1 MRVRPGR
8 YAAGISPQFLVMV
21 HSRSPVVEVLL
32 LGGVG
37 EFGMNMMAV
46 RCGATSILVDAGVMF
61 PGPEHFG
68 VDLVIPDARAVANE
82 IGPVSALLLT
92 HGHEDHIGAVPYLWD
107 LVEGPVYGTRFTLA
121 LLERKLAEHGCDY
134 SGRLSAV
141 STSEPIEVDGLSV
154 EFIRVSHSIPDAA
167 ALAIHTPAGTLL
179 HSGDFKFDQTP
190 PDGRPTDV
198 RRLADLGRAGVLAL
212 FSDSTNASR
221 PGHSGSERH
230 VLPALEEIFATARRR
245 LVVTTFSSSLH
256 RIQLLVD
263 LAERF
268 GRQVAFVGRG
278 IVENSELAARLG
290 YLRLPAGLRVAETD
304 VEKLPPEKVLCI
316 VTGSQG
322 EPFAALSRMAVG
334 AHRHVRLEA
343 GDVVVFSARA
353 IPGNRRAIERLM
365 NHIARRGARIVD
377 DEDKRVH
384 VSGHGSEEDLKL
396 MLSLIS
402 PRCFVPIHGEY
413 RHLAHHARLAE
424 QVSDGG
430 TTVLLAENGDRL
442 CFDATGGWVGEPVQA
457 GRVLIDGTRTGEV
470 ADEVL
475 RDRRHLAGD
484 GVVVAVMG
492 LNAHTGQIEQEPEL
506 ITRGFVVDETTDAL
520 LDAAA
525 VRLRALVAEASVEER
540 LDQGVMKEQV
550 QVELQRFFR
559 KRSGR
564 RPLVLPVI
572 MET

>member
-1 MRVRPGR
+1 
-8 YAAGISPQFLVMV
+8 
-21 HSRSPVVEVLL
+21 
-32 LGGVG
+32 
-37 EFGMNMMAV
+37 MMAV

-68 VDLVIPDARAVANE
+68 VDLIIPDLRAVASE
-82 IGPVSALLLT
+82 IGPLSALLLT
-92 HGHEDHIGAVPYLWD
+92 HAHEDHIGAVPYIWD
-107 LVEGPVYGTRFTLA
+107 LIEGPVYGTRLTLA
-121 LLERKLAEHGCDY
+121 LLERKLTEHGCDS
-134 SGRLSAV
+134 SGRLSTVSPSETVAV
-141 STSEPIEVDGLSV
+141 ADLRV
-154 EFIRVSHSIPDAA
+154 EFIHVAHSIPDAA

-190 PDGRPTDV
+190 PDGRPTDAH
-198 RRLADLGRAGVLAL
+198 RLADLGRAGVLAL
-212 FSDSTNASR
+212 FSDSTNATR

-230 VLPALEEIFATARRR
+230 VAPAFEEIFPAAPRR
-245 LVVTTFSSSLH
+245 LFVTTFSSSVH
-256 RIQLLVD
+256 RMQLLVD

-278 IVENSELAARLG
+278 MAENAELATRLG
-290 YLRLPAGLRVAETD
+290 YLHVPAGLQVAETD
-304 VEKLPPEKVLCI
+304 VERLPPEKVLGI

-322 EPFAALSRMAVG
+322 EPLAALSRIAVG

-353 IPGNRRAIERLM
+353 IPGNQRAIERLM

-377 DEDKRVH
+377 DRSKRVH

-424 QVSDGG
+424 QVSGG
-430 TTVLLAENGDRL
+430 NTTVLLAENGDRL
-442 CFDATGGWVGEPVQA
+442 CFDESGGWIGEPMQA

-484 GVVVAVMG
+484 GVVVAVIG
-492 LNAHTGQIEQEPEL
+492 LNAQTGRIEQDPEL
-506 ITRGFVVDETTDAL
+506 ITRGFVIDAASDAL
-520 LDAAA
+520 LAAA
-525 VRLRALVAEASVEER
+525 ALRLRALVAEAGIEER
-540 LDQGVMKEQV
+540 LDQGVMRERIR
-550 QVELQRFFR
+550 VELQRFFR

-572 MET
+572 MEI

>member
-1 MRVRPGR
+1 MAR
-8 YAAGISPQFLVMV
+8 
-21 HSRSPVVEVLL
+21 SRSPAVEVLL

-46 RCGATSILVDAGVMF
+46 RCGATNLLVDAGVMF
-61 PGPEHFG
+61 PAPEHFG
-68 VDLVIPDARAVANE
+68 VDLIIPDLRSVADE
-82 IGPVSALLLT
+82 IGPLSALLLT

-107 LVEGPVYGTRFTLA
+107 LIEGPVFGTRLTLA
-121 LLERKLAEHGCDY
+121 LLERKLAEHGCDP
-134 SGRLSAV
+134 SGRLTTVSA
-141 STSEPIEVDGLSV
+141 SETVEVDDLRV
-154 EFIRVSHSIPDAA
+154 EFIHVAHSIPDAA

-190 PDGRPTDV
+190 PDGRPTDAH
-198 RRLADLGRAGVLAL
+198 RLADLGRAGVLAL
-212 FSDSTNASR
+212 FSDSTNATR
-221 PGHSGSERH
+221 PGHSGSERQ
-230 VLPALEEIFATARRR
+230 VTPVLEEVFAAAPRR
-245 LVVTTFSSSLH
+245 LVVATFSSSVH
-256 RIQLLVD
+256 RMQLLID
-263 LAERF
+263 LAGRF

-278 IVENSELAARLG
+278 MVDNAELAARIG
-290 YLRLPAGLRVAETD
+290 YLHVPAGLQIAERD

-334 AHRHVRLEA
+334 AHRHVRLEEN
-343 GDVVVFSARA
+343 DVVVFSARA
-353 IPGNRRAIERLM
+353 IPGNQRAIERLM
-365 NHIARRGARIVD
+365 NHITRRGARIVD
-377 DEDKRVH
+377 ERDKRVH

-413 RHLAHHARLAE
+413 RQLAHHARLAE
-424 QVSDGG
+424 QVSGG
-430 TTVLLAENGDRL
+430 KTTALLAENGDRL
-442 CFDATGGWVGEPVQA
+442 CFDESGGWIGEPVPA

-492 LNAHTGQIEQEPEL
+492 LNAQTGRVEQDPEL
-506 ITRGFVVDETTDAL
+506 ITRGFVIDATTDAL
-520 LDAAA
+520 LEAAA
-525 VRLRALVAEASVEER
+525 SRLRALAAEASVEER
-540 LDQGVMKEQV
+540 LDQGAIREQV
-550 QVELQRFFR
+550 RVELQRFFR
-559 KRSGR
+559 KRCGR

-572 MET
+572 MEI

>member
-1 MRVRPGR
+1 MTE
-8 YAAGISPQFLVMV
+8 
-21 HSRSPVVEVLL
+21 SRSPAVEVLL

-46 RCGATSILVDAGVMF
+46 RCGATSLLVDAGVMF

-68 VDLVIPDARAVANE
+68 VDLIIPDVRAVAGE
-82 IGPVSALLLT
+82 IGPFSALVLT
-92 HGHEDHIGAVPYLWD
+92 HAHEDHIGAVPYIWD
-107 LVEGPVYGTRFTLA
+107 LIEGPVYGTRLTLA
-121 LLERKLAEHGCDY
+121 LLERKLAEHGCD
-134 SGRLSAV
+134 SSARLSAV
-141 STSEPIEVDGLSV
+141 SASETIEVAGLKV
-154 EFIRVSHSIPDAA
+154 EFIHVAHSIPDAA

-190 PDGRPTDV
+190 PDGRPTDAH
-198 RRLADLGRAGVLAL
+198 RLAALGRAGVLAL
-212 FSDSTNASR
+212 LSDSTNATR

-230 VLPALEEIFATARRR
+230 VAPALEEIFAASPRR
-245 LVVTTFSSSLH
+245 LFVTTFSSSVH
-256 RIQLLVD
+256 RMQLLVD

-278 IVENSELAARLG
+278 MVENAELAARLG
-290 YLRLPAGLRVAETD
+290 YLRLPAGRQVAETD

-322 EPFAALSRMAVG
+322 EPLAALSRIAVG

-353 IPGNRRAIERLM
+353 IPGNQRAIERLM

-377 DEDKRVH
+377 DRDKRVH
-384 VSGHGSEEDLKL
+384 VSGHGCEEDLKL

-413 RHLAHHARLAE
+413 RYLAHHARLAE
-424 QVSDGG
+424 QVSGG
-430 TTVLLAENGDRL
+430 NTKVLLAENGDRL
-442 CFDATGGWVGEPVQA
+442 CFDESGGWVGEPIHA

-475 RDRRHLAGD
+475 RDRRHLAAD
-484 GVVVAVMG
+484 GVVVAVFG
-492 LNAHTGQIEQEPEL
+492 VNAHTGRVEQDPEL
-506 ITRGFVVDETTDAL
+506 ITRGFVIDATSEAL

-525 VRLRALVAEASVEER
+525 VRLRALAAEASVEER
-540 LDQGVMKEQV
+540 LDQGVMREQV
-550 QVELQRFFR
+550 RVELQRFFR

-572 MET
+572 MEI

>member
-1 MRVRPGR
+1 MTR
-8 YAAGISPQFLVMV
+8 
-21 HSRSPVVEVLL
+21 SRSPAVEVLL

-46 RCGATSILVDAGVMF
+46 RCGATNLLVDAGVMF
-61 PGPEHFG
+61 PAPEHFG
-68 VDLVIPDARAVANE
+68 VDLIIPDLRSVADE
-82 IGPVSALLLT
+82 IGPLSALLLT

-107 LVEGPVYGTRFTLA
+107 LIEGPVFGTRLTLA
-121 LLERKLAEHGCDY
+121 LLERKLAEHGCDP
-134 SGRLSAV
+134 SGRLTTVSA
-141 STSEPIEVDGLSV
+141 SETVEVDDLRV
-154 EFIRVSHSIPDAA
+154 EFIHVAHSIPDAA

-190 PDGRPTDV
+190 PDGRPTDAH
-198 RRLADLGRAGVLAL
+198 RLADLGRAGVLAL
-212 FSDSTNASR
+212 FSDSTNATR
-221 PGHSGSERH
+221 PGHSGSERQ
-230 VLPALEEIFATARRR
+230 VTPVLEEVFAAAPRR
-245 LVVTTFSSSLH
+245 LVVATFSSSVH
-256 RIQLLVD
+256 RMQLLVD
-263 LAERF
+263 LAGRF

-278 IVENSELAARLG
+278 MVDNAELAARIG
-290 YLRLPAGLRVAETD
+290 YLHVPAGLQIAERD

-334 AHRHVRLEA
+334 AHRHVRLEEN
-343 GDVVVFSARA
+343 DVVVFSARA
-353 IPGNRRAIERLM
+353 IPGNQRAIERLM
-365 NHIARRGARIVD
+365 NHITRRGARIVD
-377 DEDKRVH
+377 ERDKRVH

-413 RHLAHHARLAE
+413 RQLAHHARLAE
-424 QVSDGG
+424 QVSGG
-430 TTVLLAENGDRL
+430 KTTALLAENGDRL
-442 CFDATGGWVGEPVQA
+442 CFDESGGWIGEPVPA

-492 LNAHTGQIEQEPEL
+492 LNAQTGRVEQDPEL
-506 ITRGFVVDETTDAL
+506 ITRGFVIDATTDAL
-520 LDAAA
+520 LEAAA
-525 VRLRALVAEASVEER
+525 SRLRALAAEASVEER
-540 LDQGVMKEQV
+540 LDQGAIREQV
-550 QVELQRFFR
+550 RVELQRFFR
-559 KRSGR
+559 KRCGR

-572 MET
+572 MEI

>member
-1 MRVRPGR
+1 MAP
-8 YAAGISPQFLVMV
+8 
-21 HSRSPVVEVLL
+21 SRSPAVEVLL

-46 RCGATSILVDAGVMF
+46 RCGATNVLVDAGVMF
-61 PGPEHFG
+61 PAPEHFG
-68 VDLVIPDARAVANE
+68 VDLIIPDLRSVAGE
-82 IGPVSALLLT
+82 IGPLSALLLT

-107 LVEGPVYGTRFTLA
+107 LIEGPVFGTRLTLA
-121 LLERKLAEHGCDY
+121 LLERKLAEHGCDP
-134 SGRLSAV
+134 SGRLTTV
-141 STSEPIEVDGLSV
+141 STSDTVEIADLRV
-154 EFIRVSHSIPDAA
+154 EFIHVAHSIPDAA

-190 PDGRPTDV
+190 PDGRPTDAH
-198 RRLADLGRAGVLAL
+198 RLADLGRAGVLAL
-212 FSDSTNASR
+212 FSDSTNATR
-221 PGHSGSERH
+221 PGHAGSESQ
-230 VLPALEEIFATARRR
+230 VTPALAEVFAAAPRR
-245 LVVTTFSSSLH
+245 LVVTAFSSSVH
-256 RIQLLVD
+256 RMQLLVD

-278 IVENSELAARLG
+278 MVDNAELASRLG
-290 YLRLPAGLRVAETD
+290 YLRVPAGLQIAESD
-304 VEKLPPEKVLCI
+304 VGKLPPEKVLCI

-334 AHRHVRLEA
+334 AHRHVQLEED
-343 GDVVVFSARA
+343 DVVVFSARA
-353 IPGNRRAIERLM
+353 IPGNQRAIERLM
-365 NHIARRGARIVD
+365 NHVTRRGARIVD
-377 DEDKRVH
+377 ERDKRVH

-413 RHLAHHARLAE
+413 RQLAHHARLAE
-424 QVSDGG
+424 QVSGG
-430 TTVLLAENGDRL
+430 NTAVLPAENGDRL
-442 CFDATGGWVGEPVQA
+442 CFDESGGWIGAPVPA

-492 LNAHTGQIEQEPEL
+492 LNAQTGRVEQDPEL
-506 ITRGFVVDETTDAL
+506 ITRGFVIDATTDAL
-520 LDAAA
+520 LEAAA
-525 VRLRALVAEASVEER
+525 SRLRALVAEASGGER
-540 LDQGVMKEQV
+540 LDQGAIREQV
-550 QVELQRFFR
+550 RVELQRFFR
-559 KRSGR
+559 KRCGR

-572 MET
+572 MEI

>member
-1 MRVRPGR
+1 MTC
-8 YAAGISPQFLVMV
+8 
-21 HSRSPVVEVLL
+21 SRSPAVEVLL
-32 LGGVG
+32 LGGIG

-46 RCGATSILVDAGVMF
+46 RCGATTLLVDAGVMF

-68 VDLVIPDARAVANE
+68 VDLIIPDIRAVASE
-82 IGPVSALLLT
+82 IGSLSALLLT
-92 HGHEDHIGAVPYLWD
+92 HAHEDHIGAVPYIWD
-107 LVEGPVYGTRFTLA
+107 LIEGPVYGTRLTLA
-121 LLERKLAEHGCDY
+121 LLERKLTEHGCDS
-134 SGRLSAV
+134 SGRLSTVSLSETVAV
-141 STSEPIEVDGLSV
+141 ADLRV
-154 EFIRVSHSIPDAA
+154 EFIHVAHSIPDAA

-190 PDGRPTDV
+190 PDGRPTDAH
-198 RRLADLGRAGVLAL
+198 RLADLGRAGVLAL
-212 FSDSTNASR
+212 FSDSTNATR

-230 VLPALEEIFATARRR
+230 VAPAFEEIFHAAPRR
-245 LVVTTFSSSLH
+245 LFVTTFSSSLH
-256 RIQLLVD
+256 RMQLLVD

-278 IVENSELAARLG
+278 VVENAELATRLG
-290 YLRLPAGLRVAETD
+290 YLHVPAGLQVAETD
-304 VEKLPPEKVLCI
+304 VERLPPEKVLCI

-322 EPFAALSRMAVG
+322 EPLAALSRIAVG

-353 IPGNRRAIERLM
+353 IPGNQRAIERLM

-377 DEDKRVH
+377 DRDKRVH

-424 QVSDGG
+424 QVSGG
-430 TTVLLAENGDRL
+430 NTAVLLAENGDRL
-442 CFDATGGWVGEPVQA
+442 CFDESGGWIGEPMQA

-484 GVVVAVMG
+484 GVVVAVIG
-492 LNAHTGQIEQEPEL
+492 LNAHTGRIEQEPEL
-506 ITRGFVVDETTDAL
+506 ITRGFVIDAASDAL
-520 LDAAA
+520 LAAA
-525 VRLRALVAEASVEER
+525 ALRLRALVAEAGIEER
-540 LDQGVMKEQV
+540 LDQGVVREQIR
-550 QVELQRFFR
+550 VELQRFFR

-564 RPLVLPVI
+564 RPLVLPII
-572 MET
+572 MEI